1 MCKKSFLF
9 FLVFFSLV
17 FSSAAQQ
24 QKQLPVIQTIL
35 KLLAD
40 SKEELTTSK
49 QEIASLKQD
58 LANSLRKIDDMQITI
73 NLQQQQL
80 NQASVTQT
88 KRLEASKNESKDF
101 SELTISLQNSYN
113 KLQTK
118 NIKLEAKNKSQ
129 NKTIT
134 NLIIIVI
141 ILFLTTVG
149 PWVIRWLRRVKVI
162 PI

>member
-1 MCKKSFLF
+1 
-9 FLVFFSLV
+9 
-17 FSSAAQQ
+17 
-24 QKQLPVIQTIL
+24 
-35 KLLAD
+35 
-40 SKEELTTSK
+40 
-49 QEIASLKQD
+49 
-58 LANSLRKIDDMQITI
+58 
-73 NLQQQQL
+73 
-80 NQASVTQT
+80 
-88 KRLEASKNESKDF
+88 
-101 SELTISLQNSYN
+101 
-113 KLQTK
+113 LQTK